1 MNRMDRED
9 HLHTA
14 FQYFDKDSSG
24 YITEEDAEPAVK
36 NHGTWLMSRSLSQG
50 PFNIF

>member
-9 HLHTA
+9 YLHTA
-14 FQYFDKDSSG
+14 FQYFDSSG
-24 YITEEDAEPAVK
+24 YITEEDAELAVK

-50 PFNIF
+50 SFNIF